1 MYTSSFAVELY
12 GNCRNDETYEM
23 FYNEFKDDL
32 YLVKHDIE
40 NGYNSY
46 SFELKY
52 GTFDSPEMYEA
63 ISKLFKSNYTWK
75 FTLGKYIHWDAGYIP
90 TIDELGEQTYN
101 DYKNSSF
108 LEYYTEQNL
117 KESNDQRYLNFC
129 EIEAGDYKQNNEFG
143 CNVGDL
149 NLDEKVDISDLSEL
163 SLALIGDRKLSEA
176 QQKAADVDKDGKVT
190 LSDLARMRQYLSKI
204 ITSFG

>member
-1 MYTSSFAVELY
+1 M
-12 GNCRNDETYEM
+12 
-23 FYNEFKDDL
+23 
-32 YLVKHDIE
+32 
-40 NGYNSY
+40 
-46 SFELKY
+46 
-52 GTFDSPEMYEA
+52 
-63 ISKLFKSNYTWK
+63 
-75 FTLGKYIHWDAGYIP
+75 
-90 TIDELGEQTYN
+90 
-101 DYKNSSF
+101 
-108 LEYYTEQNL
+108 

-129 EIEAGDYKQNNEFG
+129 DIEAGDYKQNNEFG